1 MFDVG
6 FWELALISVVALIII
21 GPERLPDAARVAG
34 LWIGK
39 GRRMLREVKADINR
53 ELREQNVADLGA
65 LKQDIQSAGEQ
76 IKGATE
82 QIHESVDANGIGDS
96 LRDSFKEASPL
107 SGESQAE
114 AERENIPDAGK
125 TDATPARETT
135 PTPAVAGNG
144 NGNTTATATDNTTT
158 ATNYYIYENRQSGQ
172 SHRAVLH
179 AGACGH
185 CRQGRGRTSGYR
197 PKNIQWHG
205 PFSTLA
211 DARREQGGM
220 PVVVRKE
227 CRCVSRASATS
238 GGA

>member
-34 LWIGK
+34 LWVGK

-107 SGESQAE
+107 SGESQTE
-114 AERENIPDAGK
+114 AERENAPDASK
-125 TDATPARETT
+125 TDDAPAGETT
-135 PTPAVAGNG
+135 PTLAVAATDNA
-144 NGNTTATATDNTTT
+144 TATAPP
-158 ATNYYIYENRQSGQ
+158 NYYIYENRQSGQ

-205 PFSTLA
+205 PFPTLA

-220 PVVVRKE
+220 PVAVRKE
-227 CRCVSRASATS
+227 CRCVSRASAAS

>member
-34 LWIGK
+34 LWVGK

-107 SGESQAE
+107 SGESQTE
-114 AERENIPDAGK
+114 AERENASDAGK
-125 TDATPARETT
+125 TDDAPAGET
-135 PTPAVAGNG
+135 TPAVAGS
-144 NGNTTATATDNTTT
+144 GNTTATDNTTPP
-158 ATNYYIYENRQSGQ
+158 NYYIYENRQSGQ

-205 PFSTLA
+205 PFPTLA
-211 DARREQGGM
+211 DARREQRGM
-220 PVVVRKE
+220 PVTVRKE

-238 GGA
+238 GGAL

>member
-34 LWIGK
+34 LWVGK

-114 AERENIPDAGK
+114 AGRENVPDAGK
-125 TDATPARETT
+125 TDATPAGETT
-135 PTPAVAGNG
+135 PTPAAGNG
-144 NGNTTATATDNTTT
+144 NPTATDNTTPP
-158 ATNYYIYENRQSGQ
+158 NYYIYENRQSGQ

-211 DARREQGGM
+211 DARREQRGM
-220 PVVVRKE
+220 PVAVRKE